1 MSTMIKITIIIS
13 FILLTLTY
21 IINKKFYNF
30 DKFSPIECGFEPIED
45 RPTILP
51 YGQRDP
57 KILGL
62 KLENERERYYI
73 KFYIIGIIFLIF
85 DLEALLLYPFSTI
98 LYTNWEYLINST
110 IFFIFFLI
118 FIYFIILGLIYE
130 FYNYQI

>member
-13 FILLTLTY
+13 FTLLTLTY
-21 IINKKFYNF
+21 LINKKFYSF

-45 RPTILP
+45 RPTFLS
-51 YGQRDP
+51 YHNYP

-62 KLENERERYYI
+62 KFGEEERERYYI

-85 DLEALLLYPFSTI
+85 DLEALLLYPFTTI
-98 LYTNWEYLINST
+98 LYTNWEYLINT
-110 IFFIFFLI
+110 PIYFILFLI

-130 FYNYQI
+130 FLNYQI

>member
-1 MSTMIKITIIIS
+1 MSIMIKLTIIIS
-13 FILLTLTY
+13 ITLLTLTY
-21 IINKKFYNF
+21 TINKKFYNF

-45 RPTILP
+45 RPIFLS
-51 YGQRDP
+51 YFNYP

-62 KLENERERYYI
+62 KPEEERERYYI

-98 LYTNWEYLINST
+98 LYTNWEYLINSS

-118 FIYFIILGLIYE
+118 FIYFIIIGLIYE
-130 FYNYQI
+130 FYNYKI

>member
-21 IINKKFYNF
+21 KINKKFYNF

-45 RPTILP
+45 RPTYLS
-51 YGQRDP
+51 YNKYP

>member
-1 MSTMIKITIIIS
+1 MSIMIKITIIIS
-13 FILLTLTY
+13 MTILILSY
-21 IINKKFYNF
+21 KINKKFYNF

-45 RPTILP
+45 RPTYLS
-51 YGQRDP
+51 YNKYP